1 MRINSISQKP
11 FTGTLMVKD
20 TVKGRR
26 VDIDTND
33 IRSIEECETDIAIK
47 TKDKLIVTGPPK
59 TCSAKDYYQ
68 LLISCY
74 TAACQNDNVAIE
86 VPSDKTFYWMNN
98 DNQPF

>member
-1 MRINSISQKP
+1 MRINSIGQSP

-20 TVKGRR
+20 CVKGCR
-26 VDIDTND
+26 VDIDTKD
-33 IRSIEECETDIAIK
+33 IRSIEENNTDIEIK
-47 TKDKLIVTGPPK
+47 TNDKFIVTSPPK

-86 VPSDKTFYWMNN
+86 VPSDKTFYWTNN